1 MIGES
6 KMIELNKLKHVHLIG
21 IGGVGVS
28 GVAMILLNKGI
39 SVSGSDIRS
48 SVITKKLESYGA
60 HIFYTH
66 DENNITDDIDLI
78 VYTSAVNELNPE
90 INKAKTL
97 GIEMLS
103 RSQMYGLIMKDYKT
117 SIAIAGA
124 HGKTTT
130 TSMVS
135 VIFNSTELDPT
146 LLIGAIVPEIGSNVK
161 VGNSDIFITEACEY
175 RENFLDFIYNTAVI
189 LNIDEDHLDYFEDL
203 NHIIGT
209 FSKFAAKLPK
219 KGQLIIN
226 NDDFNAKKILLH
238 LDLDHIV
245 TFGISSESTY
255 QAVNITYN
263 DLGCPKYDV
272 TLEGK
277 LLGKI
282 ELTIPGK
289 HNIYNSLA
297 AITIAHNYGIDF
309 NQIKESLR
317 LFKGAK
323 RRFEFKG
330 TYQGAKIID
339 DYAHHPSEIKATLEA
354 AKKIQDKKIIVA
366 FQPHTYTRT
375 RELLNEFST
384 AFENADE
391 IIITDIY
398 AAREVDDHTIHSK
411 DLTEKIKANGQNA
424 IYFPNFEEA
433 EEYLKTILHENQI
446 FFTMGA
452 GDIYRIGEMLL
463 NQKANV

>member
-1 MIGES
+1 MID
-6 KMIELNKLKHVHLIG
+6 LNKLKHVHLIG

-39 SVSGSDIRS
+39 NVSGSDIRS
-48 SVITKKLESYGA
+48 SVITKKLESNGA

-78 VYTSAVNELNPE
+78 VYTSAVNDLNPE
-90 INKAKTL
+90 INKAKTM
-97 GIEMLS
+97 GIKMLS
-103 RSQMYGLIMKDYKT
+103 RSEMYGLIMKDYKT

-161 VGNSDIFITEACEY
+161 VGNGDIFITEACEY

-203 NHIIGT
+203 NHIIDT

-238 LDLDHIV
+238 LDLDHII

-272 TLEGK
+272 TFEGNF
-277 LLGKI
+277 LGKI

-309 NQIKESLR
+309 TQIKESLR

-375 RELLNEFST
+375 RELLNEFSS

-411 DLTEKIKANGQNA
+411 DLTERIKANGQNA

-463 NQKANV
+463 NQKANN